1 MMKTAVHLHL
11 YYMDQL
17 PEIISKLQNMDKSG
31 IDYDLYVTMTAK
43 DEEAET
49 KIKQAFPKATIW
61 QVENRGY
68 DIGPFIDFLHKINLD
83 SYAYIL
89 KVHTKNKKGGD
100 YGCFNGVRIDSK
112 TWANMLW
119 DALLG
124 SSDVVKNNY
133 SILSENPQI
142 GMVGSSFSLTDEEWT
157 YKMLEKRIK
166 QEAQKILLPNINTI
180 AFIAG
185 TMFMVRTKLM
195 KPFLAY
201 RITDFE
207 KVQSKVHDYML
218 AHCLE
223 RLFGVAVL
231 AQGYE
236 IRGVTYKQYQFSRLW
251 ASVKRF
257 AVQKKI
263 TKNGKKIIKICKIPV
278 WQSKEI
284 LPTHKIEQEFQ
295 KNPSQ
300 KRRLAVYAAYDADGF
315 VDKADIYYIRA
326 LQEVADNIIYIA
338 DNELIAGEA
347 EKISKEVCYIKAE
360 KHGEYDFGSYKRG
373 FMYAKEHGLL
383 DDIDELILC
392 NDSCYAPIHSFK
404 PIFDKMQ
411 NEQIDFWGITENTE
425 IARHIQSYFIVFRPQ
440 VFKAKVFE
448 NFLASVKP
456 QKRVR
461 DVIENYE
468 IQLSQ
473 ILYKEGFKSKGALKL
488 DGGNGAQMM
497 RNNNLTLYPHSLI
510 KQGSPI
516 IKKKVFEEVPYSLE
530 GKQIKARWNAVNI
543 NRKLKNVLPNTSEL
557 IYKITT
563 FYIKRFFYQK
573 KHTKS
578 GKTIIKI
585 CKLPIYSKEIAH
597 DKS

>member
-1 MMKTAVHLHL
+1 MKTAVHLHL
-11 YYMDQL
+11 YYMEQL
-17 PEIISKLQNMDKSG
+17 PEIISKLQNMDKAG
-31 IDYDLYVTMTAK
+31 VDYDLYVTMTAK
-43 DEEAET
+43 DEKVET
-49 KIKQAFPKATIW
+49 KIKQAFPKAVVW
-61 QVENRGY
+61 RVENRGY
-68 DIGPFIDFLHKINLD
+68 DIGPFIDFLHKIDLE
-83 SYAYIL
+83 SYDYIL

-124 SSDVVKNNY
+124 SSEVVKNNY

-142 GMVGSSFSLTDEEWT
+142 GMLGSCFCLSEKEENPKIRAKMTNECTRLSLAKKD
-157 YKMLEKRIK
+157 
-166 QEAQKILLPNINTI
+166 AI

-185 TMFMVRTKLM
+185 TMFMVKAKLM
-195 KPFLAY
+195 QPFLAY

-223 RLFGVAVL
+223 RLFGMAVL

-236 IRGVTYKQYQFSRLW
+236 IRGVAYKQYQFSRLW

-257 AVQKKI
+257 AAQKKI

-284 LPTHKIEQEFQ
+284 LPTYKIEQEFQ

-300 KRRLAVYAAYDADGF
+300 KRRLAIYAAYDADGF

-347 EKISKEVCYIKAE
+347 EKISKEVNYIKAE

-373 FMYAKEHGLL
+373 VMYAKEQGMLE
-383 DDIDELILC
+383 DIDELILC
-392 NDSCYAPIHSFK
+392 NDSCYAPVHSFK
-404 PIFDKMQ
+404 PIFAKMQ
-411 NEQIDFWGITENTE
+411 KEQIDFWGITENIE
-425 IARHIQSYFIVFRPQ
+425 IARHIQSYFMVFRPQ

-456 QKRVR
+456 QKQVR

-468 IQLSQ
+468 IGLSQ
-473 ILYKEGFKSKGALKL
+473 TLIKAQFKCKAYIPYPERYPLPIKGAT
-488 DGGNGAQMM
+488 
-497 RNNNLTLYPHSLI
+497 NLTACPI
-510 KQGSPI
+510 WMINQGSPI
-516 IKKKVFEEVPYSLE
+516 VKKKSFQEKISNEE
-530 GKQIKARWNAVNI
+530 GFF
-543 NRKLKNVLPNTSEL
+543 KLKKVIQSVNPSIAEIISLRKVYQAL
-557 IYKITT
+557 IKDYQKRLQ
-563 FYIKRFFYQK
+563 RFFYQK
-573 KHTKS
+573 KQTKS
-578 GKTIIKI
+578 GKIIIKI
-585 CKLPIYSKEIAH
+585 CKLPIYAKEIAH

>member
-1 MMKTAVHLHL
+1 
-11 YYMDQL
+11 
-17 PEIISKLQNMDKSG
+17 
-31 IDYDLYVTMTAK
+31 
-43 DEEAET
+43 
-49 KIKQAFPKATIW
+49 
-61 QVENRGY
+61 
-68 DIGPFIDFLHKINLD
+68 
-83 SYAYIL
+83 
-89 KVHTKNKKGGD
+89 
-100 YGCFNGVRIDSK
+100 
-112 TWANMLW
+112 MLW

-185 TMFMVRTKLM
+185 TMFMVRAQLM

-326 LQEVADNIIYIA
+326 LQEIADNIIYIA

-347 EKISKEVCYIKAE
+347 EKISKEVNYIKAE

-373 FMYAKEHGLL
+373 FMYAKEHGML
-383 DDIDELILC
+383 DDIEELILC
-392 NDSCYAPIHSFK
+392 NDSCYAPIHPFK

-411 NEQIDFWGITENTE
+411 NEQIDFWGITENIE

-468 IQLSQ
+468 IGLSQ
-473 ILYKEGFKSKGALKL
+473 TLIKAQFKCKAYIPYPERYPLPIKGAT
-488 DGGNGAQMM
+488 
-497 RNNNLTLYPHSLI
+497 NLTACPI
-510 KQGSPI
+510 WMINQGSPI
-516 IKKKVFEEVPYSLE
+516 VKKKSFQEKISNEE
-530 GKQIKARWNAVNI
+530 GFF
-543 NRKLKNVLPNTSEL
+543 KLKKVIQSVNPSIAEIISLRKVYQAL
-557 IYKITT
+557 IKDYQKRLQ
-563 FYIKRFFYQK
+563 RFFYQK

-585 CKLPIYSKEIAH
+585 CKLPIYAK
-597 DKS
+597 

>member
-1 MMKTAVHLHL
+1 MKTAVHLHL

-124 SSDVVKNNY
+124 SLDVVKNNY

-263 TKNGKKIIKICKIPV
+263 TKNGKKI
-278 WQSKEI
+278 
-284 LPTHKIEQEFQ
+284 
-295 KNPSQ
+295 
-300 KRRLAVYAAYDADGF
+300 
-315 VDKADIYYIRA
+315 
-326 LQEVADNIIYIA
+326 
-338 DNELIAGEA
+338 
-347 EKISKEVCYIKAE
+347 
-360 KHGEYDFGSYKRG
+360 
-373 FMYAKEHGLL
+373 
-383 DDIDELILC
+383 
-392 NDSCYAPIHSFK
+392 
-404 PIFDKMQ
+404 
-411 NEQIDFWGITENTE
+411 
-425 IARHIQSYFIVFRPQ
+425 
-440 VFKAKVFE
+440 
-448 NFLASVKP
+448 
-456 QKRVR
+456 
-461 DVIENYE
+461 
-468 IQLSQ
+468 
-473 ILYKEGFKSKGALKL
+473 
-488 DGGNGAQMM
+488 
-497 RNNNLTLYPHSLI
+497 
-510 KQGSPI
+510 
-516 IKKKVFEEVPYSLE
+516 
-530 GKQIKARWNAVNI
+530 
-543 NRKLKNVLPNTSEL
+543 
-557 IYKITT
+557 
-563 FYIKRFFYQK
+563 
-573 KHTKS
+573 TK
-578 GKTIIKI
+578 
-585 CKLPIYSKEIAH
+585 
-597 DKS
+597 

>member
-1 MMKTAVHLHL
+1 
-11 YYMDQL
+11 MDQL

-49 KIKQAFPKATIW
+49 KIKQAFTKVTIW

-83 SYAYIL
+83 SYDYIL
-89 KVHTKNKKGGD
+89 KIHTKNKKGGD
-100 YGCFNGVRIDSK
+100 YGCFNGVRVDSK

-133 SILSENPQI
+133 SILLENPKV
-142 GMVGSSFSLTDEEWT
+142 GMLGSSFCLSRKEENPKIRAKMSYECKRLSLAEND
-157 YKMLEKRIK
+157 
-166 QEAQKILLPNINTI
+166 NIS
-180 AFIAG
+180 FIAG
-185 TMFMVRTKLM
+185 TMFMVRAKLM
-195 KPFLAY
+195 QPFLAY

-326 LQEVADNIIYIA
+326 LQEIADNIIYIA

-347 EKISKEVCYIKAE
+347 EKISKEVNYIKAE

-373 FMYAKEHGLL
+373 FMYAKEHGML
-383 DDIDELILC
+383 DDIEELILC
-392 NDSCYAPIHSFK
+392 NDSCYAPIHPFK

-411 NEQIDFWGITENTE
+411 NEQIDFWGITENIE
-425 IARHIQSYFIVFRPQ
+425 IARHIQSYFMVFRPQ
-440 VFKAKVFE
+440 VFKTKAFE

-456 QKRVR
+456 QKKVR

-468 IQLSQ
+468 IGLSQ
-473 ILYKEGFKSKGALKL
+473 
-488 DGGNGAQMM
+488 
-497 RNNNLTLYPHSLI
+497 SLI
-510 KQGSPI
+510 KANFICKAYIPYPQQYPLPIKGATNLTACPIWMINQGSPI
-516 IKKKVFEEVPYSLE
+516 VKKKSFQEKISNEE
-530 GKQIKARWNAVNI
+530 GFF
-543 NRKLKNVLPNTSEL
+543 KLKKVIQSVNPSIAEIISLRKVYQAL
-557 IYKITT
+557 IKDYQKRLQ
-563 FYIKRFFYQK
+563 RFFYQK

>member
-1 MMKTAVHLHL
+1 MMKTALHLHL

-17 PEIISKLQNMDKSG
+17 HEIISKLQNLDKAG

-124 SSDVVKNNY
+124 SLDVVKNNY

-157 YKMLEKRIK
+157 YKMLEKRIN

-180 AFIAG
+180 SFIAG
-185 TMFMVRTKLM
+185 TMFMVRAQLM

-326 LQEVADNIIYIA
+326 LQEIADNIIYIA

-347 EKISKEVCYIKAE
+347 EKISKEVNYIKAE

-392 NDSCYAPIHSFK
+392 NDSCYAPIHPFK

-411 NEQIDFWGITENTE
+411 NEQIDFWGITENIE
-425 IARHIQSYFIVFRPQ
+425 IARHIQSYFMVFRPQ

-456 QKRVR
+456 QKKVR

-468 IQLSQ
+468 IGLSQ
-473 ILYKEGFKSKGALKL
+473 TLIKAQFKCKAYIPYPERYPLPIKGAT
-488 DGGNGAQMM
+488 
-497 RNNNLTLYPHSLI
+497 NLTACPI
-510 KQGSPI
+510 WMINQGSPI
-516 IKKKVFEEVPYSLE
+516 VKKKSFQEKISNEE
-530 GKQIKARWNAVNI
+530 GFF
-543 NRKLKNVLPNTSEL
+543 KLKKVIQSVNPSIAEIISLRKVYQAL
-557 IYKITT
+557 IKDYQKRLQ
-563 FYIKRFFYQK
+563 RFFYQK

-585 CKLPIYSKEIAH
+585 CKLPIYSKRCINE
-597 DKS
+597 

>member
-1 MMKTAVHLHL
+1 ME
-11 YYMDQL
+11 QL
-17 PEIISKLQNMDKSG
+17 PEIISKLQNMDKAG
-31 IDYDLYVTMTAK
+31 VDYDLYVTMTAK
-43 DEEAET
+43 DEKVET
-49 KIKQAFPKATIW
+49 KIKQAFPKAVVW
-61 QVENRGY
+61 RVENRGY
-68 DIGPFIDFLHKINLD
+68 DIGPFIDFLHKIDLE
-83 SYAYIL
+83 SYDYIL

-124 SSDVVKNNY
+124 SSEVVKNNY

-142 GMVGSSFSLTDEEWT
+142 GMLGSCFCLSEKEENPKIRAKMTNECTRLSLAKKD
-157 YKMLEKRIK
+157 
-166 QEAQKILLPNINTI
+166 AI

-185 TMFMVRTKLM
+185 TMFMVKAKLM
-195 KPFLAY
+195 QPFLAY

-223 RLFGVAVL
+223 RLFGMAVL

-236 IRGVTYKQYQFSRLW
+236 IRGVAYKQYQFSRLW

-257 AVQKKI
+257 AAQKKI

-284 LPTHKIEQEFQ
+284 LPTYKIEQEFQ

-300 KRRLAVYAAYDADGF
+300 KRRLAIYAAYDADGF

-347 EKISKEVCYIKAE
+347 EKISKEVNYIKAE

-373 FMYAKEHGLL
+373 VMYAKEQGMLE
-383 DDIDELILC
+383 DIDELILC
-392 NDSCYAPIHSFK
+392 NDSCYAPVHSFK
-404 PIFDKMQ
+404 PIFAKMQ
-411 NEQIDFWGITENTE
+411 KEQIDFWGITENIE
-425 IARHIQSYFIVFRPQ
+425 IARHIQSYFMVFRPQ

-456 QKRVR
+456 QKQVR

-468 IQLSQ
+468 IGLSQ
-473 ILYKEGFKSKGALKL
+473 TLIKAQFKCKAYIPYPERYPLPIKGAT
-488 DGGNGAQMM
+488 
-497 RNNNLTLYPHSLI
+497 NLTACPI
-510 KQGSPI
+510 WMINQGSPI
-516 IKKKVFEEVPYSLE
+516 VKKKSFQEKISNEE
-530 GKQIKARWNAVNI
+530 GFF
-543 NRKLKNVLPNTSEL
+543 KLKKVIQSVNPSIAEIISLRKVYQAL
-557 IYKITT
+557 IKDYQKRLQ
-563 FYIKRFFYQK
+563 RFFYQK
-573 KHTKS
+573 KQTKS
-578 GKTIIKI
+578 GKIIIKI
-585 CKLPIYSKEIAH
+585 CKLPIYAKEIAH

>member
-1 MMKTAVHLHL
+1 MMKTALHLHL

-17 PEIISKLQNMDKSG
+17 HEIISKLQNLDKAG
-31 IDYDLYVTMTAK
+31 VDYDLYVTMTAK
-43 DEEAET
+43 DEEAEAE
-49 KIKQAFPKATIW
+49 IKQAFPEAMIW

-83 SYAYIL
+83 SYDYIL

-100 YGCFNGVRIDSK
+100 YGCFNGVRVDSK

-124 SSDVVKNNY
+124 SPEIVRNNY
-133 SILSENPQI
+133 SILSENPKV
-142 GMVGSSFSLTDEEWT
+142 GMLGSGFCLTDEEWA
-157 YKMLEKRIK
+157 YKMLEMRIK
-166 QEAQKILLPNINTI
+166 QEAQKILLPHLNTI

-185 TMFMVRTKLM
+185 TMFMVRAKLM
-195 KPFLAY
+195 QPFLAY
-201 RITDFE
+201 RITDFDE
-207 KVQSKVHDYML
+207 VQSKIHDYML

-236 IRGVTYKQYQFSRLW
+236 IRGVSYKQYKFSRLW
-251 ASVKRF
+251 ANVKRF

-295 KNPSQ
+295 RNLNQ
-300 KRRLAVYAAYDADGF
+300 KKRLAIYAAYDADGF

-373 FMYAKEHGLL
+373 FLYAKEHGLL

-392 NDSCYAPIHSFK
+392 NDSCYAPVHSLK

-411 NEQIDFWGITENTE
+411 NEQIDFWGITENIE
-425 IARHIQSYFIVFRPQ
+425 IARHIQSYFMVFRPQ

-456 QKRVR
+456 QKKVR

-468 IQLSQ
+468 VQLSQ
-473 ILYKEGFKSKGALKL
+473 LLYKEGFKSESGL
-488 DGGNGAQMM
+488 NVSIES
-497 RNNNLTLYPHSLI
+497 NNRLRKNSNLTLYPHSLI

-530 GKQIKARWNAVNI
+530 GKLLRARWAAIRI
-543 NRKLKNVLPNTSEL
+543 NRKLKNILPSTSEL
-557 IYKITT
+557 IYKIAD

-573 KHTKS
+573 KQTKS

-585 CKLPIYSKEIAH
+585 CKIPVYAKEIAH

>member
-1 MMKTAVHLHL
+1 MRTAVHLHL

-31 IDYDLYVTMTAK
+31 IDYDLYVTMAAK

-49 KIKQAFPKATIW
+49 KIKQAFTKVTIW

-83 SYAYIL
+83 NYDYIL

-124 SSDVVKNNY
+124 SSEVVKNNY

-142 GMVGSSFSLTDEEWT
+142 GMVGSSFCLSEKEENPKIRAKMTNECTRLSLAKKD
-157 YKMLEKRIK
+157 I
-166 QEAQKILLPNINTI
+166 IS
-180 AFIAG
+180 FIAG
-185 TMFMVRTKLM
+185 TMFMVRAQLM
-195 KPFLAY
+195 RPFLTY
-201 RITDFE
+201 RITDFDE
-207 KVQSKVHDYML
+207 VQSKVHDYML

-223 RLFGVAVL
+223 RLFGVSVL

-236 IRGVTYKQYQFSRLW
+236 IRGVAYKQYQFSRLW

-295 KNPSQ
+295 IKPNQ
-300 KRRLAVYAAYDADGF
+300 KRRLVIYAAYDADGF

-326 LQEVADNIIYIA
+326 LQEIADNIIYIA

-373 FMYAKEHGLL
+373 FMYAKEYGLL
-383 DDIDELILC
+383 EDIDELILC
-392 NDSCYAPIHSFK
+392 NDSCYAPIYPFK
-404 PIFDKMQ
+404 SIFDKMQ
-411 NEQIDFWGITENTE
+411 NEQIDFWGITENIE
-425 IARHIQSYFIVFRPQ
+425 IARHIQSYFMVFRPQ
-440 VFKAKVFE
+440 VFKTKAFE

-456 QKRVR
+456 QKKVR

-468 IQLSQ
+468 IGLSQ
-473 ILYKEGFKSKGALKL
+473 TLIKAQFKCKAYIPYPERYPLPIKGAT
-488 DGGNGAQMM
+488 
-497 RNNNLTLYPHSLI
+497 NLTACPI
-510 KQGSPI
+510 WMINQGSPI
-516 IKKKVFEEVPYSLE
+516 VKKKSFQEKISNEE
-530 GKQIKARWNAVNI
+530 GFF
-543 NRKLKNVLPNTSEL
+543 KLKKVIQSVNPSIAEIISLRKVYQAL
-557 IYKITT
+557 IKDYQKRLQ
-563 FYIKRFFYQK
+563 RFFYQK

-585 CKLPIYSKEIAH
+585 CKLPIYAK
-597 DKS
+597 

>member
-1 MMKTAVHLHL
+1 MKTAVHLHL
-11 YYMDQL
+11 YYMEQL

-49 KIKQAFPKATIW
+49 NIKQAFPKATIW

-68 DIGPFIDFLHKINLD
+68 DIGPFIDFLHKIELD
-83 SYAYIL
+83 SYDYIL

-100 YGCFNGVRIDSK
+100 YGYFNGVRVDSK

-124 SSDVVKNNY
+124 SPEAIKNNY
-133 SILSENPQI
+133 SILLENPQI
-142 GMVGSSFSLTDEEWT
+142 GMLGSCFCLSEKEENPKIRAKMTNECTRLSLAKKD
-157 YKMLEKRIK
+157 
-166 QEAQKILLPNINTI
+166 TI

-185 TMFMVRTKLM
+185 TMFMVKAKLM
-195 KPFLAY
+195 RPFLAY

-223 RLFGVAVL
+223 RLFGIAVL

-251 ASVKRF
+251 ARVKRF
-257 AVQKKI
+257 AIQKKI
-263 TKNGKKIIKICKIPV
+263 TKNGKKIVKICKIPV

-284 LPTHKIEQEFQ
+284 LPTYKIEQNFPV
-295 KNPSQ
+295 NPSK
-300 KRRLAVYAAYDADGF
+300 KRRLVIYAAYDADGF

-326 LQEVADNIIYIA
+326 LQEIADNIIYIA

-347 EKISKEVCYIKAE
+347 EKISKEVNYIKAE

-373 FMYAKEHGLL
+373 FMYAKEYGLL
-383 DDIDELILC
+383 EDIDELILC
-392 NDSCYAPIHSFK
+392 NDSCYAPVHSFK
-404 PIFDKMQ
+404 PIFAKMQ
-411 NEQIDFWGITENTE
+411 KEQIDFWGITENIE
-425 IARHIQSYFIVFRPQ
+425 ISRHIQSYFMVFRPQ

-456 QKRVR
+456 QKQVR

-468 IQLSQ
+468 IGLSQ
-473 ILYKEGFKSKGALKL
+473 
-488 DGGNGAQMM
+488 
-497 RNNNLTLYPHSLI
+497 SLI
-510 KQGSPI
+510 KANFICKAYIPYPKRYPLARKKGKNLTACPIWMINQGSPI
-516 IKKKVFEEVPYSLE
+516 VKKKSFQERLSNREGYFKLRSMIKSINPSLAE
-530 GKQIKARWNAVNI
+530 IISIKSIWRTILRDNKE
-543 NRKLKNVLPNTSEL
+543 R
-557 IYKITT
+557 
-563 FYIKRFFYQK
+563 IKRFFYQK
-573 KHTKS
+573 KS
-578 GKTIIKI
+578 DSYGKTIIKI
-585 CKLPIYSKEIAH
+585 CKLPIYSKRCINE
-597 DKS
+597 

>member
-1 MMKTAVHLHL
+1 
-11 YYMDQL
+11 MDQL
-17 PEIISKLQNMDKSG
+17 PEIISKLQNMDKAG
-31 IDYDLYVTMTAK
+31 VDYDLYVTMTAK

-49 KIKQAFPKATIW
+49 KIKQVFTKVTIW

-100 YGCFNGVRIDSK
+100 YGCFNGVRVDSK

-142 GMVGSSFSLTDEEWT
+142 GMVGSSFCLSEKEENPKIRAKMTNECTRLSLAKKD
-157 YKMLEKRIK
+157 I
-166 QEAQKILLPNINTI
+166 IS
-180 AFIAG
+180 FIAG
-185 TMFMVRTKLM
+185 TMFMVRAQLM
-195 KPFLAY
+195 RPFLTY
-201 RITDFE
+201 RITDFDE
-207 KVQSKVHDYML
+207 VQSKVHDYML

-257 AVQKKI
+257 AAQKKI

-284 LPTHKIEQEFQ
+284 LPTYKIEQNFPV
-295 KNPSQ
+295 NPSK
-300 KRRLAVYAAYDADGF
+300 KRRLVIYAAYDADGF

-347 EKISKEVCYIKAE
+347 EKISKEVNYIKAE

-373 FMYAKEHGLL
+373 FMYAKEYGLL
-383 DDIDELILC
+383 EDIDELILC
-392 NDSCYAPIHSFK
+392 NDSCYAPIYPFK

-411 NEQIDFWGITENTE
+411 NEQIDFWGITENIE
-425 IARHIQSYFIVFRPQ
+425 IARHIQSYFMVFRPQ

-456 QKRVR
+456 QNKVR

-468 IQLSQ
+468 IGLSQ
-473 ILYKEGFKSKGALKL
+473 
-488 DGGNGAQMM
+488 
-497 RNNNLTLYPHSLI
+497 SLI
-510 KQGSPI
+510 KAQFKCKAYIPYPERYPLPIKGATNLTACPIWMINQGSPI
-516 IKKKVFEEVPYSLE
+516 VKKKSFQEKISNEE
-530 GKQIKARWNAVNI
+530 GFF
-543 NRKLKNVLPNTSEL
+543 KLKKVIQSVNPSIAEIISLRKVYQAL
-557 IYKITT
+557 IKDYQKRLQ
-563 FYIKRFFYQK
+563 RFFYQK